1 MTYDDHPGSRLRGSN
16 DVDIWTCPGGKN
28 PYNGWVSE
36 NQERT
41 SNAGS
46 GISQGPTNVEKLRGL
61 PWGVAWSVTNSV
73 FAQFT
78 FFGSIFV
85 LYLNEIGLQ
94 KAQIGSLLSLLPFFG
109 IVAIFVASSLARIGY
124 KRVFVTTFAARTAM
138 GLLLLLAPWVLAQ
151 FGQQAV
157 LAFIIVAV
165 AAFALFRAVGFTA
178 YYPWLQEQVPDSVRG
193 KYTAIKNAL
202 ASLTALVAMLGAGYI
217 LGPDP
222 DLGRFVI
229 IISVGVVSGALSV
242 WASTKIPG
250 GAPEAADSAEGSSR
264 QEMFTAARDPN
275 FGRYLAGVGLVTL
288 STTPLVSFVPLFMK
302 EQVGLSADQVVWLET
317 GILVGALVS
326 SYLWGWLADRYG
338 SKPVMISG
346 AYFLPLL
353 PLAWLLMPRG
363 AAWSLYVALAVAV
376 GQGFANTGWN
386 IGSGR
391 LLFVR
396 VVPVENKT
404 AYLALYYAWMGI
416 VGGLGQ
422 LMGGWLVELTSGIS
436 GQWWVFSLDPYTPLF
451 VLGIVLPVFGLL
463 LFRQVKA
470 DSVVSTRQ
478 FAGMF
483 LRGNPFLAME
493 SLVRYHRARGE
504 RAAVAMTERLGST
517 RSPLTIEEL
526 IEALHDPRFFVR
538 FEAIVSIARRGPDPR
553 LTEALVETLEGNEP
567 ALSTV
572 AAWGLGR
579 IGDERAVEALRR
591 GLSSRYRS
599 VQAHCARS
607 LGSLGDTTVG
617 PKLLERLGPETDLGL
632 QMAFAAALGQLG
644 VAEAVAPLLEL
655 LAASN
660 NADARIEFTLALAR
674 LVGEEHS
681 FIQLQRRVEADPG
694 TALSQATSALKARL
708 ARSPHSQAAVE
719 AGLDQAAEALA
730 QEDLARGLGLLA
742 GALQALPSDQIHGP
756 CGLVVSESAGHL
768 VRAGAQRLEYALL
781 ALHALDCVVAHA
793 TDL

>member
-1 MTYDDHPGSRLRGSN
+1 MSN
-16 DVDIWTCPGGKN
+16 GRSSAV
-28 PYNGWVSE
+28 
-36 NQERT
+36 
-41 SNAGS
+41 
-46 GISQGPTNVEKLRGL
+46 QGPTNVEKLRGL
-61 PWGVAWSVTNSV
+61 RWGVAWSVTNSV

-85 LYLNEIGLQ
+85 LYLNQIGLQ

-124 KRVFVTTFAARTAM
+124 KRVFVTTFWARTAM
-138 GLLLLLAPWVLAQ
+138 GLFLLLAPWVLAQ

-157 LAFIIVAV
+157 LAFIVVAV

-202 ASLTALVAMLGAGYI
+202 ASLTALLAMLGAGYI

-222 DLGRFVI
+222 DLSRFLI

-250 GAPEAADSAEGSSR
+250 GTPVAVDPAESSSR
-264 QEMFTAARDPN
+264 QEMVSAARDPN
-275 FGRYLAGVGLVTL
+275 FARYLAGVGLVTL

-317 GILVGALVS
+317 GILVGALAS

-363 AAWSLYVALAVAV
+363 AAWSLYIALLIAV
-376 GQGFANTGWN
+376 GQGFANTGWT

-422 LMGGWLVELTSGIS
+422 LMGGWLIDLTSGIR
-436 GQWWVFSLDPYTPLF
+436 GEWWVFSLDPYTPLF
-451 VLGIVLPVFGLL
+451 VLGMVLPLFGLFV
-463 LFRQVKA
+463 FRRVKA

-493 SLVRYHRARGE
+493 SLVRYHRARDE
-504 RAAVAMTERLGST
+504 RATVAMTERLGST
-517 RSPLTIEEL
+517 RSPLTVEEL

-538 FEAIVSIARRGPDPR
+538 FEAIVSIARRGPDAR
-553 LTEALVETLEGNEP
+553 LTEALIEKLEGNEP

-599 VQAHCARS
+599 VQAHCARA

-617 PKLLERLGPETDLGL
+617 PLLLARLVPETDVGL
-632 QMAFAAALGQLG
+632 EMAFAAALGQLG
-644 VAEAVAPLLEL
+644 VTEAVEPLLRL
-655 LAASN
+655 LAESN
-660 NADARIEFTLALAR
+660 NADARTEFTLALAR
-674 LVGEEHS
+674 LAGEEHS
-681 FIQLQRRVEADPG
+681 FIQMQRRAAAEPG
-694 TALSQATSALKARL
+694 TALSQATSALRAKL
-708 ARSPHSQAAVE
+708 ARSPQSQPAVE
-719 AGLDQAAEALA
+719 AGLDEAAEALA
-730 QEDLARGLGLLA
+730 KEDLERGLTLLA
-742 GALQALPSDQIHGP
+742 GALGAVPADQLGGP
-756 CGLVVSESAGHL
+756 CGRVVAESAGCL
-768 VRAGAQRLEYALL
+768 ERLGAERLEYALL
-781 ALHALDCVVAHA
+781 ALHAFDCVVAQETA
-793 TDL
+793 A

>member
-1 MTYDDHPGSRLRGSN
+1 MLENSEEKG
-16 DVDIWTCPGGKN
+16 
-28 PYNGWVSE
+28 NG
-36 NQERT
+36 
-41 SNAGS
+41 GS
-46 GISQGPTNVEKLRGL
+46 GARQGPTNVEKLRGL

-85 LYLNEIGLQ
+85 LYLNQIGLQ

-124 KRVFVTTFAARTAM
+124 KRVFVTTFSARTAT

-157 LAFIIVAV
+157 LAFIVVAV

-202 ASLTALVAMLGAGYI
+202 ASLTALVAMLAAGYI

-229 IISVGVVSGALSV
+229 IISVGVVSGAISV
-242 WASTKIPG
+242 WASTRIPG
-250 GAPEAADSAEGSSR
+250 GAPVPSDPSEASTR
-264 QEMFTAARDPN
+264 QEMVTAARDPN
-275 FGRYLAGVGLVTL
+275 FLRYLAGIGLVTL

-302 EQVGLSADQVVWLET
+302 EQVGLSADRVVWLET
-317 GILVGALVS
+317 GILVGGLAS

-363 AAWSLYVALAVAV
+363 TAWGLYIALAIAV
-376 GQGFANTGWN
+376 GQGFANTGWT

-416 VGGLGQ
+416 IGGLGQ
-422 LMGGWLVELTSGIS
+422 LMGGWLVELTSGLR
-436 GQWWVFSLDPYTPLF
+436 GQWWIFSLDPYTPLF
-451 VLGIVLPVFGLL
+451 VLGIVLPLFGLL
-463 LFRQVKA
+463 FFRRVKA

-493 SLVRYHRARGE
+493 SVVRYHRARDE

-517 RSPLTIEEL
+517 RSPLTVEEL

-553 LTEALVETLEGNEP
+553 LTEALIDTLEGNEP

-579 IGDERAVEALRR
+579 AGDERAVEALRR

-607 LGSLGDTTVG
+607 LGSLGDATVG
-617 PKLLERLGPETDLGL
+617 PALLGRLGPETDIGL

-644 VAEAVAPLLEL
+644 VTESVAPLLEL

-660 NADARIEFTLALAR
+660 NADARAEFSLALAR

-681 FIQLQRRVEADPG
+681 FIQLQRRVEAEPG
-694 TALSQATSALKARL
+694 TALSQATTTLRAKL
-708 ARSPHSQAAVE
+708 ARSSHSQAGVE
-719 AGLDQAAEALA
+719 AGLNQAAEALA
-730 QEDLARGLGLLA
+730 REDLAGGLALLA
-742 GALQALPSDQIHGP
+742 GALQGLPAGPMQGP
-756 CGLVVSESAGHL
+756 CGLVVKESTARL
-768 VRAGAQRLEYALL
+768 EAQGVERLEYALL
-781 ALHALDCVVAHA
+781 ALHAVDCVVGQE
-793 TDL
+793 TGS

>member
-1 MTYDDHPGSRLRGSN
+1 GDDTKDGASA
-16 DVDIWTCPGGKN
+16 
-28 PYNGWVSE
+28 
-36 NQERT
+36 
-41 SNAGS
+41 AG
-46 GISQGPTNVEKLRGL
+46 QGPTNVEKLRGL

-94 KAQIGSLLSLLPFFG
+94 KGQIGGLLSLLPFFG

-138 GLLLLLAPWVLAQ
+138 GLFLLAAPWVLAQ
-151 FGQQAV
+151 FGPQAV
-157 LAFIIVAV
+157 LAFIVVAV
-165 AAFALFRAVGFTA
+165 AAFGLFRAIGFTA

-202 ASLTALVAMLGAGYI
+202 ASLTALVAMLGAGYV

-222 DLGRFVI
+222 DLNRFVI
-229 IISVGVVSGALSV
+229 IISVGVAAGALSV
-242 WASTKIPG
+242 WTSTRIPG
-250 GAPEAADSAEGSSR
+250 GAPVAADPGESSSR
-264 QEMFTAARDPN
+264 QEMVRAARDPN
-275 FGRYLAGVGLVTL
+275 FVRYLAGAGLVTL

-317 GILVGALVS
+317 GILVGGLAS

-363 AAWSLYVALAVAV
+363 TALSLYVALIIAV

-416 VGGLGQ
+416 IGGVGQ
-422 LMGGWLVELTSGIS
+422 LLGGWLVDLMAGIR
-436 GQWWVFSLDPYTPLF
+436 GEWWVFSLDPYTPLF

-463 LFRQVKA
+463 LFRRVKA

-493 SLVRYHRARGE
+493 SLVRYHRARDE
-504 RAAVAMTERLGST
+504 RATVAMTERLGST
-517 RSPLTIEEL
+517 RSPLTVEEL

-553 LTEALVETLEGNEP
+553 LTEALIETLEGNEP

-579 IGDERAVEALRR
+579 IGDERAVDALRR

-617 PKLLERLGPETDLGL
+617 PLLLERLLGETDVGL
-632 QMAFAAALGQLG
+632 QMAFGAALGQLG
-644 VAEAVAPLLEL
+644 VAEAVEPLLGL
-655 LAASN
+655 LHTSA
-660 NADARIEFTLALAR
+660 NADARTEFALALAR
-674 LVGEEHS
+674 LAGEEHS
-681 FIQLQRRVEADPG
+681 YIQLQRRAAAEPG
-694 TALSQATSALKARL
+694 TALSQATSALKVRL
-708 ARSPHSQAAVE
+708 ARSPLSQRDVE
-719 AGLDQAAEALA
+719 AGLDEAAEALA
-730 QEDLARGLGLLA
+730 QEDLAQGLALLA
-742 GALQALPSDQIHGP
+742 GALRGLPAEQLGRP
-756 CGLVVSESAGHL
+756 CGRVLRESVERLAL
-768 VRAGAQRLEYALL
+768 LGAARLEYAVL
-781 ALHALDCVVAHA
+781 ALHALDCILTQGRGA
-793 TDL
+793 DL

>member
-1 MTYDDHPGSRLRGSN
+1 MSEHSEEMGN
-16 DVDIWTCPGGKN
+16 GG
-28 PYNGWVSE
+28 PSA
-36 NQERT
+36 R
-41 SNAGS
+41 
-46 GISQGPTNVEKLRGL
+46 QGPTNVEKLRGL

-85 LYLNEIGLQ
+85 LYLNQIGLQ

-124 KRVFVTTFAARTAM
+124 KRVFVTTFSARTAT

-157 LAFIIVAV
+157 LAFIVVAV

-178 YYPWLQEQVPDSVRG
+178 YFPWLQEQVPDSVRG

-202 ASLTALVAMLGAGYI
+202 ASLTALVGMLAAGYI

-222 DLGRFVI
+222 DLGRFMI

-242 WASTKIPG
+242 WAATKIPG
-250 GAPEAADSAEGSSR
+250 GAPVTSDPAETGSR

-275 FGRYLAGVGLVTL
+275 FIRYLAGIGLVTL

-317 GILVGALVS
+317 GILVGGLAS

-346 AYFLPLL
+346 VYFLPLL

-363 AAWSLYVALAVAV
+363 TAWALYVALAIAV
-376 GQGFANTGWN
+376 GQGFANTGWT

-416 VGGLGQ
+416 IGGLGQ
-422 LMGGWLVELTSGIS
+422 LMGGWLVELTSGLS
-436 GQWWVFSLDPYTPLF
+436 GQWWILTLDPYTPLF
-451 VLGIVLPVFGLL
+451 VLGMVLPLFGLL
-463 LFRQVKA
+463 LFRRVKA

-493 SLVRYHRARGE
+493 SLVRYHRARDE
-504 RAAVAMTERLGST
+504 RAAVVMTERLGST

-538 FEAIVSIARRGPDPR
+538 FEAIVSIARRGPDPQ
-553 LTEALVETLEGNEP
+553 LTEALIETLEGNEP

-579 IGDERAVEALRR
+579 AGDERAVEALRR

-607 LGSLGDTTVG
+607 LGSLGDGTVG
-617 PKLLERLGPETDLGL
+617 PLLLERLGPETDVGL
-632 QMAFAAALGQLG
+632 QMAFAAAVGQLG
-644 VAEAVAPLLEL
+644 VTEAVTPLLEL

-660 NADARIEFTLALAR
+660 NADARTEFTLALAR

-681 FIQLQRRVEADPG
+681 FIQLQRRVEAEPG
-694 TALSQATSALKARL
+694 TALSQATSALKAKL
-708 ARSPHSQAAVE
+708 ARSSHSQAAVE
-719 AGLDQAAEALA
+719 VGLDEAAEALA
-730 QEDLARGLGLLA
+730 REELARGLGLLA
-742 GALQALPSDQIHGP
+742 AALQALPAHRLQGP
-756 CGLVVSESAGHL
+756 CGSVVAESAERL
-768 VRAGAQRLEYALL
+768 EARGAERLEYALL
-781 ALHALDCVVAHA
+781 ALHALECVVGQETGA
-793 TDL
+793 

>member
-1 MTYDDHPGSRLRGSN
+1 VT
-16 DVDIWTCPGGKN
+16 
-28 PYNGWVSE
+28 
-36 NQERT
+36 
-41 SNAGS
+41 GS
-46 GISQGPTNVEKLRGL
+46 GEDTRNGGSAAGQGPTNVEKLRGL

-94 KAQIGSLLSLLPFFG
+94 KGQIGGLLSLLPFFG
-109 IVAIFVASSLARIGY
+109 IVAIFVASSLPRIGY
-124 KRVFVTTFAARTAM
+124 KRVFVTTFSARTLMAVF
-138 GLLLLLAPWVLAQ
+138 LLLAPWVLLQ
-151 FGQQAV
+151 FGPQAV

-165 AAFALFRAVGFTA
+165 AAFGLFRAIGFTA

-202 ASLTALVAMLGAGYI
+202 ASLTALVAMLGAGYV

-250 GAPEAADSAEGSSR
+250 GAPVAADPGEASSR
-264 QEMFTAARDPN
+264 QEMARAARDPN
-275 FGRYLAGVGLVTL
+275 FVRYLVGVGLVTL

-317 GILVGALVS
+317 GILVGGLAS

-363 AAWSLYVALAVAV
+363 TALSLYVALIIAV

-416 VGGLGQ
+416 IGGVGQ
-422 LMGGWLVELTSGIS
+422 LMGGWLVDLMSGIR
-436 GQWWVFSLDPYTPLF
+436 GEWWIFTLDPYTPLF
-451 VLGIVLPVFGLL
+451 VLGIVLPVCGLL
-463 LFRQVKA
+463 LFRRVKA

-493 SLVRYHRARGE
+493 SLVRYHRARDE
-504 RAAVAMTERLGST
+504 RATVAMTERLGST
-517 RSPLTIEEL
+517 RSPLTVEEL

-553 LTEALVETLEGNEP
+553 LTEALIETLEGNEP

-579 IGDERAVEALRR
+579 IGDERAVDALRR

-617 PKLLERLGPETDLGL
+617 PLLLERLVKEKDVGL
-632 QMAFAAALGQLG
+632 QMAFGAALGQLG
-644 VAEAVAPLLEL
+644 MAGAVGPLLEL
-655 LAASN
+655 LHASS
-660 NADARIEFTLALAR
+660 NADVRTEFALALAR
-674 LVGEEHS
+674 LAGEEHNY
-681 FIQLQRRVEADPG
+681 IQLQRRAAAEPG
-694 TALSQATSALKARL
+694 TALSQATSALKVRL
-708 ARSPHSQAAVE
+708 ARSPLSQPDVE
-719 AGLDQAAEALA
+719 AGLDLAAGALA
-730 QEDLARGLGLLA
+730 QEDLARGLALLA
-742 GALQALPSDQIHGP
+742 EALRALPADGLGGP
-756 CGLVVSESAGHL
+756 CGMVLRESAERLAVPG
-768 VRAGAQRLEYALL
+768 AGRLEYVVL
-781 ALHALDCVVAHA
+781 ALHALTCVLTQGPGA
-793 TDL
+793 DK

>member
-1 MTYDDHPGSRLRGSN
+1 MSDGQTITG
-16 DVDIWTCPGGKN
+16 
-28 PYNGWVSE
+28 
-36 NQERT
+36 
-41 SNAGS
+41 
-46 GISQGPTNVEKLRGL
+46 QGPTTVEKLRGL

-78 FFGSIFV
+78 FFGSVFV
-85 LYLNEIGLQ
+85 LYLNQIGLE
-94 KAQIGSLLSLLPFFG
+94 KGQIGTLLSLLPFFG
-109 IVAIFVASSLARIGY
+109 IIAVFVASSLARIGY
-124 KRVFVTTFAARTAM
+124 KRVFVATFSARTSMAVF
-138 GLLLLLAPWVLAQ
+138 LLAAPWVLAQ
-151 FGQQAV
+151 FGKQAV
-157 LAFIIVAV
+157 LAFIVVAV
-165 AAFALFRAVGFTA
+165 AAFALFRAIGFTA

-202 ASLTALVAMLGAGYI
+202 ASLTALLAMLGAGYI

-222 DLGRFVI
+222 DLGRFLI
-229 IISVGVVSGALSV
+229 IITVGVFSGALSV
-242 WASTKIPG
+242 WASTRIPG
-250 GAPEAADSAEGSSR
+250 GAPVAADPAEGSSW
-264 QEMFTAARDPN
+264 QEMVRAARDPN
-275 FGRYLAGVGLVTL
+275 FVRYLAGIGLVTL

-317 GILVGALVS
+317 GILVGGLAS

-363 AAWSLYVALAVAV
+363 AAWSLYIGLMIAV

-416 VGGLGQ
+416 IGGLGQ
-422 LMGGWLVELTSGIS
+422 LMGGWLVDLASDIRGE
-436 GQWWVFSLDPYTPLF
+436 WWLVSLDPYTPLF
-451 VLGIVLPVFGLL
+451 VLGIFLPLVGLF
-463 LFRQVKA
+463 LFRRVKA
-470 DSVVSTRQ
+470 DSVVTTRQ

-493 SLVRYHRARGE
+493 SLVRYHRARDE
-504 RAAVAMTERLGST
+504 RATVAMTERLGST
-517 RSPLTIEEL
+517 RSPLTVEEL

-538 FEAIVSIARRGPDPR
+538 FEAIVSIARGRPDPR
-553 LTEALVETLEGNEP
+553 LTEALIETLEGNEP

-572 AAWGLGR
+572 SAWGLGR

-617 PKLLERLGPETDLGL
+617 PLLQERLIPEADVGL

-644 VAEAVAPLLEL
+644 VTEAVPLLLDL
-655 LAASN
+655 LAASD
-660 NADARIEFTLALAR
+660 NADAQTEFTLALAR
-674 LVGEEHS
+674 LAGEEHT
-681 FIQLQRRVEADPG
+681 FIQLQRRVEVEPG
-694 TALSQATSALKARL
+694 TALSQATSTLRAKL
-708 ARSPHSQAAVE
+708 ARSPLSDAAVE
-719 AGLDQAAEALA
+719 AGLDRAAEALA
-730 QEDLARGLGLLA
+730 QEDLAHGLDLLA
-742 GALQALPSDQIHGP
+742 SALQALPPDHLCGP
-756 CGLVVSESAGHL
+756 CGTIVAECAKRLKRL
-768 VRAGAQRLEYALL
+768 RAERLEYALL
-781 ALHALDCVVAHA
+781 ALHAFDCEIVRNLSA
-793 TDL
+793 

>member
-1 MTYDDHPGSRLRGSN
+1 MNNGEGSTR
-16 DVDIWTCPGGKN
+16 
-28 PYNGWVSE
+28 
-36 NQERT
+36 
-41 SNAGS
+41 
-46 GISQGPTNVEKLRGL
+46 QGPTTVEKLRGL
-61 PWGVAWSVTNSV
+61 PWGIAWSVTNSV

-85 LYLNEIGLQ
+85 LYLNQIGLD
-94 KAQIGSLLSLLPFFG
+94 KGQIGGLLSLLPFFG
-109 IVAIFVASSLARIGY
+109 IVAVFVASSLARIGY
-124 KRVFVTTFAARTAM
+124 KRVFVATFSARTTTAI
-138 GLLLLLAPWVLAQ
+138 LLLLAPWVLLQ

-157 LAFIIVAV
+157 LAFIVVAV
-165 AAFALFRAVGFTA
+165 AAFALFRAIGFTA

-202 ASLTALVAMLGAGYI
+202 ASLTALVAMLGAGYV

-222 DLGRFVI
+222 DLGRFMV
-229 IISVGVVSGALSV
+229 IISVGIVSGALSV

-250 GAPEAADSAEGSSR
+250 GAPVAADSDEGSSWL
-264 QEMFTAARDPN
+264 EMVRAVRDPN
-275 FGRYLAGVGLVTL
+275 FVRFLAGIGLVTL

-317 GILVGALVS
+317 GILVGGLVS

-363 AAWSLYVALAVAV
+363 VTWSLYIALIIAV
-376 GQGFANTGWN
+376 GQGFANTGWT

-396 VVPVENKT
+396 VVPSENKT

-416 VGGLGQ
+416 IGGLGQ
-422 LMGGWLVELTSGIS
+422 LMGGWLVDWTSGL
-436 GQWWVFSLDPYTPLF
+436 GGEWWIFSLDPYTPLF
-451 VLGIVLPVFGLL
+451 VLGILLPLFGLL
-463 LFRQVKA
+463 LFRRVKA
-470 DSVVSTRQ
+470 DSVVTTRQ

-493 SLVRYHRARGE
+493 SLVRYHRARDE
-504 RAAVAMTERLGST
+504 RATVAMTERLGST
-517 RSPLTIEEL
+517 RSPLTVEEL

-553 LTEALVETLEGNEP
+553 LTEALIETLGGNDP

-579 IGDERAVEALRR
+579 IGDEQALEALRR

-617 PKLLERLGPETDLGL
+617 PLLLERLVPETDVGL

-644 VAEAVAPLLEL
+644 VTEAVVPLLGL
-655 LAASN
+655 QAASD
-660 NADARIEFTLALAR
+660 NAEARIEFTLALAR
-674 LVGEEHS
+674 LAGEEHD
-681 FIQLQRRVEADPG
+681 FIQLQRRADAEPG
-694 TALSQATSALKARL
+694 TALSQATSALKDKL
-708 ARSPHSQAAVE
+708 ERSSLSYAAIE
-719 AGLDQAAEALA
+719 AELDQAAGALA
-730 QEDLARGLGLLA
+730 QEDLGRGLGLLA
-742 GALQALPSDQIHGP
+742 SALQSFPDDQLQGP
-756 CGLVVSESAGHL
+756 CGMIATACASRLGL
-768 VRAGAQRLEYALL
+768 LRAERLEYALL
-781 ALHALDCVVAHA
+781 ALHAFDCVISR
-793 TDL
+793 DLPD